1 MGGGA
6 STQAPQLEA
15 AAKLTSKEVA
25 ARVAA
30 AGPAFAQ
37 YERAIIDN
45 GIDGSLIAALSPEDL
60 EQLFAGI
67 GVSKAHLIVLTHN
80 VTRLLSDPAGGAAA
94 AKAPAGGGPSAAAC
108 AAAAGA
114 GAAAATAVF
123 DAELTLTVVRGLG
136 RFASALPCVGILGEA
151 LGDLCGAVRDA
162 QVNKVA
168 VQSMGRRI
176 HEIALMLDELLP
188 TAERTGVKTRSLEAE
203 VLRLADLVRSAHKFC
218 VEYGKRGF
226 ISRVARGFWDE
237 RTVRQLDTDLSSC
250 VQDIAV
256 TLSAAQLQFQQTNF
270 EQVGRLERAVLGGES
285 AQIAAL
291 SGLSADEAKQ
301 ELAAVAADVRIT
313 KNVAL
318 DVHRRQDMLK
328 ENQDM
333 LRAGQDEI
341 RALLVSVCGQQA
353 EDDGCAAFA
362 KLRAAAQPH
371 TLSSDGNIARRE
383 FLTLF
388 EATFLGGKDLTPAT
402 SERFLV
408 KFDLDHDGGISQAEF
423 LKFYAAWKAS
433 GLATM
438 EAFVD
443 AYVAAESGTVELRVR
458 VPPGVAPGGVF
469 YAPFEGSRVAVRRP
483 ADAPAGAE
491 VTIRFPRPE
500 KRRNPN
506 TVRVLVPPNVPIGG
520 HFFFEHGGRR
530 VRVTRPGDVA
540 PGSALDVDLSTIVG
554 VDSTGDGAIDAVA
567 PVPGGVPLNGQ
578 SEKAYDLTGDRAP
591 NVIARDTTGD
601 GFADSVTLSGRHL
614 TTVPHGVFSV
624 DLTGNGV
631 PNVVGR
637 DLDGDGVVDDVRR
650 IPEMHVHPRGSVVID
665 LSGDGVPDVLGIDTT
680 GDGVVDK
687 VVANRD
693 QTQSAT
699 SVKLVCPPN
708 AAPGDTLVFLHPV
721 TNTPITAVVPPGT
734 RPGAPFAV
742 RFPLSLA

>member
-15 AAKLTSKEVA
+15 AAKLSSKEVA

-80 VTRLLSDPAGGAAA
+80 VTRLLSDAAGGARAAPAA
-94 AKAPAGGGPSAAAC
+94 APARGGAR
-108 AAAAGA
+108 AAGA

-341 RALLVSVCGQQA
+341 RALL
-353 EDDGCAAFA
+353 
-362 KLRAAAQPH
+362 PH

-402 SERFLV
+402 SERFFV

-469 YAPFEGSRVAVRRP
+469 YAPFEGSSVAVRRP
-483 ADAPAGAE
+483 ATPAGA
-491 VTIRFPRPE
+491 
-500 KRRNPN
+500 
-506 TVRVLVPPNVPIGG
+506 
-520 HFFFEHGGRR
+520 EHGGRR

-554 VDSTGDGAIDAVA
+554 VDSTGDGAIDAVE

-591 NVIARDTTGD
+591 NVVARDTTGD
-601 GFADSVTLSGRHL
+601 GLADSVTLSGRHL

-650 IPEMHVHPRGSVVID
+650 IPEMHVHPRVRRHRP
-665 LSGDGVPDVLGIDTT
+665 LRRRRPDVLGIDTT

-721 TNTPITAVVPPGT
+721 TNNPITAVVPPGT

>member
-80 VTRLLSDPAGGAAA
+80 VQRLLSDPRRGRAAPAAGGR
-94 AKAPAGGGPSAAAC
+94 PRGG
-108 AAAAGA
+108 
-114 GAAAATAVF
+114 
-123 DAELTLTVVRGLG
+123 VR
-136 RFASALPCVGILGEA
+136 
-151 LGDLCGAVRDA
+151 
-162 QVNKVA
+162 
-168 VQSMGRRI
+168 
-176 HEIALMLDELLP
+176 
-188 TAERTGVKTRSLEAE
+188 
-203 VLRLADLVRSAHKFC
+203 AHKFC

-362 KLRAAAQPH
+362 KLRGAAQGSTRERNSQLQRLLSRPFSTRAAQPH

-500 KRRNPN
+500 RRRNPN

-554 VDSTGDGAIDAVA
+554 VDSTGDGAIDAVE

-591 NVIARDTTGD
+591 NVVARDTTGD
-601 GFADSVTLSGRHL
+601 GLADSVTLSGRHL

-721 TNTPITAVVPPGT
+721 TNNPITAVVPPGT

>member
-80 VTRLLSDPAGGAAA
+80 VKRLLSDAAGGAAA
-94 AKAPAGGGPSAAAC
+94 AKAPAAAARPRRRG
-108 AAAAGA
+108 AAAGA

-341 RALLVSVCGQQA
+341 RALLVS
-353 EDDGCAAFA
+353 
-362 KLRAAAQPH
+362 PH
-371 TLSSDGNIARRE
+371 TLSADGNIARRE

-500 KRRNPN
+500 RRRNPN
-506 TVRVLVPPNVPIGG
+506 TVRVLVLPNVPIGG

-554 VDSTGDGAIDAVA
+554 VDSTGDGAIDAVE
-567 PVPGGVPLNGQ
+567 PVPGGVPLNGH
-578 SEKAYDLTGDRAP
+578 
-591 NVIARDTTGD
+591 
-601 GFADSVTLSGRHL
+601 VTLSGRHL

-650 IPEMHVHPRGSVVID
+650 IPEMHVHPRG
-665 LSGDGVPDVLGIDTT
+665 
-680 GDGVVDK
+680 

-721 TNTPITAVVPPGT
+721 TNNPITAVVPPGT